1 MEPECDKI
9 ILSIQAL
16 STAERS
22 LTMSAKRK
30 DKKGRVLRT
39 GESQRKDLT
48 YQYRYTDSG
57 GKRHTVYAPTLD
69 GLREKE
75 KEINSTENA
84 GASYNDGGITVIEL
98 LERYISLKQGV
109 RYATT
114 VGYGFVLSLVKKEAF
129 GQRRIRD
136 IKPSDAKLWFMK
148 LQKDG
153 RGYSTITSVR
163 GVVKPAF
170 QMAYEEEILRR
181 NPFDFKL
188 SDVVKNDSK
197 KRIALTQEQRDTFM
211 GFIKGDKH
219 FSRYYDEFTVLLET
233 GMRVSEM
240 CGLTREQLDF
250 ANRRIWVDHQLVRM
264 SDGTLFAEKTKTE
277 SGCRFLPMTDNVRDA
292 LQRII
297 ANRKSPDIEYC
308 VDGYSGF
315 LLLDKNGKPCVAMHI
330 EHHMQWAMKKY
341 RKLHPDDPL
350 PTITPHVLRH
360 TFCTNM
366 ANAGMAIKD
375 LQYLMGHSD
384 ADVTLNVYTHA
395 SYAHAESAMRKILQ
409 FQTNGNAQKF
419 G

>member
-1 MEPECDKI
+1 
-9 ILSIQAL
+9 
-16 STAERS
+16 
-22 LTMSAKRK
+22 MSAKRK

-48 YQYRYTDSG
+48 YQYRYTDSS

-75 KEINSTENA
+75 KEINSAENA

-188 SDVVKNDSK
+188 SDVVPKDAYA
-197 KRIALTQEQRDTFM
+197 RDALTKAQQEQYLQFVQDC
-211 GFIKGDKH
+211 GGN
-219 FSRYYDEFTVLLET
+219 YYDDIVILLGT
-233 GMRVSEM
+233 GLRVSELY
-240 CGLTREQLDF
+240 GLTRADIDFDRRCIHVRRQLC
-250 ANRRIWVDHQLVRM
+250 R
-264 SDGTLFAEKTKTE
+264 TAEKPYFVTPPKTK
-277 SGCRFLPMTDNVRDA
+277 SGIRNVPMTDAVYMA
-292 LQRII
+292 LMRVVKG
-297 ANRKSPDIEYC
+297 RTSPKVELL
-308 VDGYSGF
+308 VDGHSGF
-315 LLLDKNGKPCVAMHI
+315 LFLDKSGMPKVAMHL
-330 EHHMQWAMKKY
+330 ENYMRGLQARFEQAYGKPVP
-341 RKLHPDDPL
+341 R
-350 PTITPHVLRH
+350 ITPHVLRH
-360 TFCTNM
+360 TFCTNVQQ
-366 ANAGMAIKD
+366 AGLDVKS
-375 LQYLMGHSD
+375 LQYLMGHSN
-384 ADVTLNVYTHA
+384 ASVTLDVYTHSSFDSVERSFEQIA
-395 SYAHAESAMRKILQ
+395 SSL
-409 FQTNGNAQKF
+409 
-419 G
+419 